1 MYGGERD
8 VVGKFKVGKFKVGD
22 KVKIKTIDELDKV
35 DEKWGIKPNGLKY
48 YAIPVDYIKAVQ
60 GKVFTVCDV
69 YSKAVDL
76 IDSNGVKIWYRWH
89 KDMLRPVN
97 KEFNSLLVRVKEKA
111 GDGA

>member
-1 MYGGERD
+1 M
-8 VVGKFKVGKFKVGD
+8 VNLKTGD
-22 KVKIKTIDELDKV
+22 KVYIKSIEELDRLDNEWKIELS
-35 DEKWGIKPNGLKY
+35 DSKY
-48 YAIPVDYIKAVQ
+48 YGIPKSYIEAAQ